1 LLITCTLLTFG
12 LAACTRSSLPAEA
25 GLFIAPSVDPNSI
38 PLVLETSTSLPATA
52 TPPCENHMVFL
63 QDLTIPD
70 GTIVTP
76 GANFEKSW
84 QVRNDGSCNWIR
96 GYTLELEDGPPLG
109 PLRRHSLPQT
119 LAGETAAITV
129 QFTAPEEPG
138 VYRSSWRAHDLGGA
152 SFGVLIYLEIVVQ

>member
-1 LLITCTLLTFG
+1 VCTLPALL
-12 LAACTRSSLPAEA
+12 LAACTRSSLPSEE
-25 GLFIAPSVDPNSI
+25 GYFIAPSIDPNST
-38 PLVLETSTSLPATA
+38 PLVLETATPLPATP

-70 GTIVTP
+70 GTVMAP
-76 GANFEKSW
+76 GASFEKSW
-84 QVRNDGSCNWIR
+84 QVRNEGSCNWIR

-109 PLRRHSLPQT
+109 PLRRYSLPQAA
-119 LAGETAAITV
+119 AGETVAITV

-152 SFGVLIYLEIVVQ
+152 SFGVLIYLEIVVR